1 MPEEILRFTAEHL
14 DACAH
19 LFISVFNRERWQL
32 ETARMR
38 LSEMLNTPDF
48 VGFVLFRQELL
59 GFVVGCSE
67 QSENGKHF
75 KLKEICVR
83 TDSHGLLIATK
94 LLHHLENTLAM
105 MNVKLIYLQTM
116 ESGHIHAV
124 LDDNWLPKEFTNN
137 FELTPM

>member
-1 MPEEILRFTAEHL
+1 MPEEILRFTAEHV

-19 LFISVFNRERWQL
+19 LLISVFNCQPWKL

-38 LSEMLNTPDF
+38 LSKMLNTPGF

-67 QSENGKHF
+67 QGENGKHF

-94 LLHHLENTLAM
+94 LLHHLERTLAM
-105 MNVKLIYLQTM
+105 MNVNLIYLQTM
-116 ESGHIHAV
+116 EGGQIHAV
-124 LDDNWLPKEFTNN
+124 LDDTKPFPDTIHQYS
-137 FELTPM
+137 